1 MCLWTW
7 SHFPVQC
14 STTSRGK
21 TTNTWVEGG
30 DRVQRPDFKKHWRAM
45 WHPGNPSS
53 LRPMGGKLLPHQ
65 LPDQTASQVII
76 MIKLMK
82 PFNKSTFFSNLIQY
96 YGRNGT
102 SGWGV
107 VPDNRWISLLFNFC
121 WFILRPIYYIHIITL
136 FFRVGITEGTKVK
149 AMKPFKEGDL
159 PEGLI
164 GYVSVEDGNGVELF
178 EKSQDRWE
186 YSQLLTSFH
195 AFFFHQGQF
204 WLE

>member
-14 STTSRGK
+14 TTASRGK
-21 TTNTWVEGG
+21 TKGTWVEGG

-82 PFNKSTFFSNLIQY
+82 PFNKSNFFSNLIQY

-136 FFRVGITEGTKVK
+136 FFRDDTTFLFWNVWATELWTIFFCERNSPTFLVRYFWAGWKRGT
-149 AMKPFKEGDL
+149 DL
-159 PEGLI
+159 AI
-164 GYVSVEDGNGVELF
+164 
-178 EKSQDRWE
+178 
-186 YSQLLTSFH
+186 
-195 AFFFHQGQF
+195 
-204 WLE
+204 